1 MAKKNSEARTVIT
14 LRSSESG
21 HSYTTSK
28 NKRNDPTRIELKKY
42 DPIVRRH
49 VTYKETK

>member
-1 MAKKNSEARTVIT
+1 MAKKETRVLVK

-21 HSYTTSK
+21 HMYYTTK
-28 NKRNDPTRIELKKY
+28 NRRTTTQRLELKKY
-42 DPIVRRH
+42 DPLVRRH